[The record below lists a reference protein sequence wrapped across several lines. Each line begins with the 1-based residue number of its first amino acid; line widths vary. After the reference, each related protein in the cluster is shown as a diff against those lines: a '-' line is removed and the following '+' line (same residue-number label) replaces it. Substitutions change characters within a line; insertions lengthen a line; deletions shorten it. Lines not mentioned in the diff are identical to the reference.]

1 MIEPKRTESR
11 VVLGPV
17 VLSYVHLTEKYDPDN
32 TGKGKYAATL
42 LIPKKEKATVEA
54 LHAAVEAAKKQ
65 GRQSKWEGKVPAK
78 LDIILRDGDE
88 KEDELTHGHWVIV
101 AKTERRPEVVDRD
114 RMPILDA
121 EQIYSGMKAIV
132 SITLYPYK
140 VSGNAGV
147 AAALNNVMKTHDGQR
162 LGGGKSAKE
171 DFAGVDTSAIDDEW
185 D

>member
-1 MIEPKRTESR
+1 M
-11 VVLGPV
+11 G
-17 VLSYVHLTEKYDPDN
+17 
-32 TGKGKYAATL
+32 GKL
-42 LIPKKEKATVEA
+42 
-54 LHAAVEAAKKQ
+54 
-65 GRQSKWEGKVPAK
+65 PAK
-78 LDIILRDGDE
+78 LDIALRDGDE
-88 KEDELTHGHWVIV
+88 KEDESMHGHWVIV

-114 RMPILDA
+114 RMPIMDA